1 MKNFAGLLVILLLI
15 GFALPNLKESTII
28 RVAAVVA
35 VLTAIGYY
43 YFNLI

>member
-1 MKNFAGLLVILLLI
+1 MKNFAGLLVIMLLV
-15 GFALPNLKESTII
+15 GFAFPKLQERTTI

-35 VLTAIGYY
+35 VVTAIGYY